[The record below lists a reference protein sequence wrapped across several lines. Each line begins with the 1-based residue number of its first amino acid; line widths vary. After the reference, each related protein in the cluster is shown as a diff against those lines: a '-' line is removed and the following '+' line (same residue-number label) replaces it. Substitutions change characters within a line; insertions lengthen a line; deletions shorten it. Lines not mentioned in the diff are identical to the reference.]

1 MERRPRESRF
11 TALYEANYHR
21 VLGYARRRSNA
32 EDASD
37 IAADTF
43 TVAWRRLDEVPA
55 GEGAL
60 LWLYGTARRVLANHR
75 RAQRRRAN
83 LVDALEAERLT
94 AARAADAGEAHRVGA
109 ALAQLRDEERELL
122 LLIAWE
128 GLDAAGIAAVVGCS
142 RNAARIRVHRAR
154 RHFARALAATDG
166 EPIRESRGPSAAR
179 GGTTANLGLEE
190 RP

>member
-37 IAADTF
+37 IAAETF

-83 LVDALEAERLT
+83 LVDALEAESLT
-94 AARAADAGEAHRVGA
+94 AATAADASEAHRVGA
-109 ALAQLRDEERELL
+109 ALGQLRDEERELL

-154 RHFARALAATDG
+154 RRFARALAAIDG